1 MTQCNFMYA
10 SGLRIKEGDG
20 VVVLDGKT
28 LRVIRDGRGR
38 SNMDL
43 PLSEPPSDGT
53 ITLKDL
59 RTALAERGESS
70 IELQV
75 RDKTWHTNYTPQDGR
90 YLAFSVDIDPS
101 AAMGRQGREGDFAG
115 ALLEMSRDE
124 QVAASLYQLKTLP
137 DSDKQAGSETSERL
151 RLAVETVGGVAEALP
166 HLDGRFGLLADQ
178 SLLDETL
185 AYVTSENYKPGER
198 GWLNYFP
205 STKRDEIGPTVLRI
219 AGPAISDP
227 SRVPDEYFKHV
238 VEYECRRE
246 LDDSIKVEFVDNT
259 FDRLDDDSLREI
271 LYRSMRWRRS
281 RAEFAVL
288 ITDPDRLQR
297 IMDWDPDKNLF
308 AGAAT
313 IVYEE
318 IAFGT
323 AVHRQSS
330 WLADKARQLSA
341 QFRTPE
347 E

>member
-20 VVVLDGKT
+20 VVELDGKT

-59 RTALAERGESS
+59 RASLSERGESS
-70 IELQV
+70 IELRV
-75 RDKTWHTNYTPQDGR
+75 RDKTSDGE
-90 YLAFSVDIDPS
+90 YLAFSVDMDPS
-101 AAMGRQGREGDFAG
+101 AAAGRQGREGDFAG
-115 ALLEMSRDE
+115 ALLKMSRDE
-124 QVAASLYQLKTLP
+124 QVAASLYQLRTLP

-166 HLDGRFGLLADQ
+166 YLDGRFGLLADQ

-185 AYVTSENYKPGER
+185 SYITSEAYGPGIR
-198 GWLNYFP
+198 YFPPGHRQWLNYLP

-219 AGPAISDP
+219 AGAAISDP
-227 SRVPDEYFKHV
+227 SRVPDEYFEHV
-238 VEYECRRE
+238 VKYECHRE
-246 LDDSIKVEFVDNT
+246 LDDSIKLEFVDNT
-259 FDRLDDDSLREI
+259 FDRLDDESLRE
-271 LYRSMRWRRS
+271 LLHKSLKWKRS
-281 RAEFAVL
+281 RVEFTAL

-297 IMDWDPDKNLF
+297 IISWDPDKNPF
-308 AGAAT
+308 AAAAT
-313 IVYEE
+313 IMYE
-318 IAFGT
+318 FSSGT
-323 AVHRQSS
+323 SGHLQAR